1 MTCVC
6 FVILHYHEKSLTG
19 TYACVDSIKKLEA
32 AADCQTRL
40 VIVENGSA
48 DTSRQALTAKYSG
61 DKDISLVFLD
71 ENLGFARGNN
81 AGCAFAIE
89 SFRPDFLIVINNDI
103 LFVQPDFIKILIDQY
118 RRERFDILGPN
129 ILNAGR
135 IPQNPFYGVDN
146 LATVEKLIADFE
158 RRAEQIE
165 NASMAG
171 HFWLRCKTWAR
182 SMLYKSATFR
192 RFWRAR
198 TDNTRFSA
206 QRQAQ
211 DRGYAGEIQRG
222 VMLHG
227 SALVFSADYYR
238 RYPQV
243 FYPKTFLYFEEAI
256 LHQRVLRDGLSAI
269 YYPPLTL
276 IHDEGMAT
284 SAAFNLDRTRFIVK
298 NYLDSARVFRSILL
312 HGEQ

>member
-6 FVILHYHEKSLTG
+6 FVILHYHEKSLSETF
-19 TYACVDSIKKLEA
+19 ACVDSIRKLKTD
-32 AADCQTRL
+32 ADCQTRL
-40 VIVENGSA
+40 IIVENGSA

-61 DKDISLVFLD
+61 DKDISLVFSD

-89 SFRPDFLIVINNDI
+89 QFKPDFLVVINNDI
-103 LFVQPDFIKILIDQY
+103 LFTQPDFIQILVDQY
-118 RRERFDILGPN
+118 QRERFDILGPN

-146 LATVEKLIADFE
+146 LATVEKLISDFE
-158 RRAEQIE
+158 KRAEQIE
-165 NASMAG
+165 NASVAG

-182 SMLYKSATFR
+182 SMLYKSVAFR
-192 RFWRAR
+192 RFWRAY
-198 TDNTRFSA
+198 TDNTRFSVE
-206 QRQAQ
+206 RQAQ
-211 DRGYAGEIQRG
+211 DSGHVGEIQRG

-227 SALVFSADYYR
+227 SALVFSAGYYR

-243 FYPKTFLYFEEAI
+243 FYPGTFLYFEEAI
-256 LHQRVLRDGLSAI
+256 LHQRVLRDDLSSI
-269 YYPPLTL
+269 YYPLLTV
-276 IHDEGMAT
+276 IHNEGMST
-284 SAAFNLDRTRFIVK
+284 GAAFNLDRTRFIVK
-298 NYLDSARVFRSILL
+298 NYLASARVFRSILL